1 MDSSM
6 FAEKMTTVPDWV
18 VDNLWDI
25 RDAFPHSSRKNS
37 QSEVDIQYN
46 SPGGKSSMHEGWVT
60 TTKYGSRRNDVVRL
74 HIDGDVKRMLKRD
87 FKLTYRR
94 YQEKVLRDVNSPTIE
109 KAIPFWEFID
119 IEFDDDDYTFI
130 LTPHYN
136 LDDSDDSRFFP
147 ELGPGDRGTGGVPG
161 PVVTQ
166 PDEMPSTTTTPRVS
180 DATDSKSMAEDR
192 MQLQRGGSTRRF
204 KWYRM
209 PDGRK
214 IHTKYSKWYDG
225 DNHQYFWYGVTPK
238 SIEIASEVGL
248 DAFGFITGREGCVV
262 VSLETLLEYVTEAQV
277 SVEKEDLSTIR
288 HYHLFIDRGM
298 RLIHNRTDERTFE
311 SEFVP
316 FD

>member
-18 VDNLWDI
+18 VDDLWGI
-25 RDAFPHSSRKNS
+25 RDLFPHSSRKNS

-46 SPGGKSSMHEGWVT
+46 NPGGKPTIHEGWVT

-74 HIDGDVKRMLKRD
+74 HIDSDVKRLLKRD

-94 YQEKVLRDVNSPTIE
+94 YHEKVLRGVNSPTIE
-109 KAIPFWEFID
+109 RDIPFWEFID
-119 IEFDDDDYTFI
+119 IEFDEDDFTFI
-130 LTPHYN
+130 FTPHYN
-136 LDDSDDSRFFP
+136 LHDSEDSRFFP
-147 ELGPGDRGTGGVPG
+147 ELGGGDGEPRSASPLESPQPEARPG
-161 PVVTQ
+161 
-166 PDEMPSTTTTPRVS
+166 TTTPRDS
-180 DATDSKSMAEDR
+180 DSWESKKMAVESMDLRE
-192 MQLQRGGSTRRF
+192 GESTRRF

-238 SIEIASEVGL
+238 SLEIAGEVGL

-262 VSLETLLEYVTEAQV
+262 VGLETLLEYITEAQV
-277 SVEKEDLSTIR
+277 SVEKEALSTIR
-288 HYHLFIDRGM
+288 HYHLFINRGM
-298 RLIHNRTDERTFE
+298 RLIHNRNDERVFE